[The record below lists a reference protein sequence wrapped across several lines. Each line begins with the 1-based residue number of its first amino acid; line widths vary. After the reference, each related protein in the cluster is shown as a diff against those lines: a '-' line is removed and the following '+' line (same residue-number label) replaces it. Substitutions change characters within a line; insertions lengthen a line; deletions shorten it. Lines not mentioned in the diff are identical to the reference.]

1 MDEVEEAFGD
11 TIPEKD
17 EEIMLKSHLDKL
29 NIKYQEVI
37 KLRYYLDLDYE
48 TIGDLLKI
56 PVGTVKSRI
65 HVGIKKLKESL
76 GGEEL

>member
-1 MDEVEEAFGD
+1 MEEAFGD